1 MITIFKLPPADLT
14 VVQLVDWLQQAI
26 RSAPSQQE
34 REHCRSILDDLGDVV
49 TYYLTAKKADE
60 THLPQQ

>member
-14 VVQLVDWLQQAI
+14 VVQLVAWLQQAA
-26 RSAPSQQE
+26 RSAPNQWE
-34 REHCRSILDDLGDVV
+34 REHSISLLDDLGDVV